1 MFKSVRI
8 LMMATALLTVAAV
21 PGHAQTDLTAAKQ
34 AVSECVA
41 QVRRAATL
49 RENYDQFG
57 QPPMWRNFDAF
68 VAPDGRVHENA
79 NFVGEQDGVYLLRSA
94 WLTVVSA
101 SVSRHP
107 PMRLSHLILVLNRS
121 LISTQV
127 IAGSSFRDGKNNLLS

>member
-79 NFVGEQDGVYLLRSA
+79 NFVGEQDGVYLFEKCLADRGFSLGFA
-94 WLTVVSA
+94 A
-101 SVSRHP
+101 STNAPKPSDT
-107 PMRLSHLILVLNRS
+107 VLNRS

-127 IAGSSFRDGKNNLLS
+127 IAGSSFRDGKNDLLS